1 MFKQLQEK
9 HQLSI
14 LLILSIVSVF
24 GITPFIIIRFI
35 ENNIVAALIDLA
47 IVSGILTLV
56 GYAHYTKK
64 PRVISAVIALLV
76 NIGVIAIIIT
86 NGINSM
92 LWVYP
97 VVAVTFFLVKP
108 IEALILTLSNVAIIA
123 SIPNLFDVMP
133 LNSYFTTN
141 LMLAACAFV
150 YASFGNK
157 QLALLA
163 ELNSTD
169 PLTGALNRRA
179 LNDDTLAAI
188 SRAERYN
195 STYLLA
201 FLDLDFFKKV
211 NDEFGHAEGDR
222 VLKQL
227 VSITNSHIRESD
239 KLYRFGGE
247 EFVLIIPEIPP
258 KEQVSFINKLRET
271 IKNELKTPAGNS
283 VTVSFGVAA
292 WVPGTTV
299 ASWFKRADDAMYQA
313 KNKAATAPYLV
324 KIRVC

>member
-1 MFKQLQEK
+1 
-9 HQLSI
+9 
-14 LLILSIVSVF
+14 
-24 GITPFIIIRFI
+24 
-35 ENNIVAALIDLA
+35 
-47 IVSGILTLV
+47 
-56 GYAHYTKK
+56 
-64 PRVISAVIALLV
+64 
-76 NIGVIAIIIT
+76 
-86 NGINSM
+86 
-92 LWVYP
+92 
-97 VVAVTFFLVKP
+97 
-108 IEALILTLSNVAIIA
+108 
-123 SIPNLFDVMP
+123 MP

-283 VTVSFGVAA
+283 VTVSCGFGSVGFCESSYSLCCCSVDIFGSGCIGTLSNAPCLSLGVVVTVSFGVAA

-313 KNKAATAPYLV
+313 KKQGRDCAV
-324 KIRVC
+324 FSKD